1 MKAHEKRKILK
12 TKERRESMVN
22 MGKWERVQRISLGR
36 EKESSESRRKEKGNK
51 VKGKES
57 SKEIHLGWP

>member
-1 MKAHEKRKILK
+1 
-12 TKERRESMVN
+12 MVN